1 MTRFARATR
10 LLLLLMVALLA
21 AGPAFAAKKDKKAKD
36 GKDEPER
43 MYDKASKS
51 LSKGYNDDAI
61 VEFEKLRNSFPF
73 SRFAVEAELKIADAL
88 FKKKEYGEAA
98 DAYRTFAKLHPK
110 HEKVDYASY
119 RVGLA
124 LYQEAPRSIDRDQ
137 SSTEKALEEFRAF
150 ITTYPDSKYA
160 DDAAKKVGEG
170 RDRLAGKELYVG
182 RYYVKHKKWRAAK
195 PRLEAVVERYPDS
208 SSVAEA
214 TFMLGKAQ
222 FHLKEK
228 DAAVANLNA
237 YLEQHPGGKWTRD
250 ARKMLARMGSR
261 PAPKAAPE
269 AAVPAPSPVA
279 SPAQTP

>member
-21 AGPAFAAKKDKKAKD
+21 AGPAFAAKKKAKD
-36 GKDEPER
+36 AKDEPER
-43 MYDKASKS
+43 MFDKASKS

-88 FKKKEYGEAA
+88 YKKKEYGEAA

-195 PRLEAVVERYPDS
+195 SRLESVVERYPDS

-214 TFMLGKAQ
+214 TFLLGKAQ

-228 DAAVANLNA
+228 EASIASLNA
-237 YLEQHPGGKWTRD
+237 YLEQHPGGKWTKA

-261 PAPKAAPE
+261 PAPTAAPE
-269 AAVPAPSPVA
+269 APVPAPSPVA